1 MLITVENMLRA
12 IAATWLLL
20 LPPPPYASIGLRHSS
35 WIFFSS
41 LHLKTMPIF
50 CQIWPEF
57 CEEYN
62 NNNKDGYEDDNK
74 KSKQQN
80 PFFSWLLPLFPA
92 SFVTRPIT
100 LFLSS
105 YQSVPFSLFLSLYVC
120 ISYLSLSLC
129 PCYQSAPFHLMNL
142 FSLTLSVYL
151 LFCFISLDISI
162 PLSLSDSPISFSLEP
177 SFCLSL
183 CLLSSFSLKGF
194 TCVCLFLPSCSL
206 SDALELFLSFYV
218 RLSKLISVQGCP
230 FLLLWSV
237 YFPLFLSLSTLI
249 AFYFFISFSPFDGGR
264 PRCKNCYAL
273 HIVISRIYLSEKRIE
288 SKLSIVPR
296 AY

>member
-57 CEEYN
+57 CEEYNN

-120 ISYLSLSLC
+120 ISYLSLSLPMLSIC
-129 PCYQSAPFHLMNL
+129 SISLNESL
-142 FSLTLSVYL
+142 FSDSVCLLIILFHFSRYL
-151 LFCFISLDISI
+151 C
-162 PLSLSDSPISFSLEP
+162 DSPISFSLEP

-237 YFPLFLSLSTLI
+237 YVPLFLSLSTLI

>member
-1 MLITVENMLRA
+1 MKNTTTTTTTKT
-12 IAATWLLL
+12 ATKTTTKNQN
-20 LPPPPYASIGLRHSS
+20 SRIHSFLD
-35 WIFFSS
+35 FFHCS
-41 LHLKTMPIF
+41 
-50 CQIWPEF
+50 
-57 CEEYN
+57 
-62 NNNKDGYEDDNK
+62 
-74 KSKQQN
+74 
-80 PFFSWLLPLFPA
+80 LPLLSLDQSLPFCLLINL
-92 SFVTRPIT
+92 FH
-100 LFLSS
+100 FLS
-105 YQSVPFSLFLSLYVC
+105 FFLSMCVSP
-120 ISYLSLSLC
+120 ISLSLC

-230 FLLLWSV
+230 FLLL
-237 YFPLFLSLSTLI
+237 
-249 AFYFFISFSPFDGGR
+249 
-264 PRCKNCYAL
+264 
-273 HIVISRIYLSEKRIE
+273 
-288 SKLSIVPR
+288 
-296 AY
+296 

>member
-1 MLITVENMLRA
+1 MLITAENMLRA

-57 CEEYN
+57 CEEYNNN

-162 PLSLSDSPISFSLEP
+162 PLSLSDSPISFSLSLSLSLSDSPISFSLEP

-183 CLLSSFSLKGF
+183 CLLSSFSLKASLVF
-194 TCVCLFLPSCSL
+194 ACFFQAVHCLMHLSCFFLSTSDSPNLSLYRAVHSYFCDLSISL
-206 SDALELFLSFYV
+206 SFS
-218 RLSKLISVQGCP
+218 
-230 FLLLWSV
+230 
-237 YFPLFLSLSTLI
+237 LSLL
-249 AFYFFISFSPFDGGR
+249 
-264 PRCKNCYAL
+264 
-273 HIVISRIYLSEKRIE
+273 
-288 SKLSIVPR
+288 
-296 AY
+296 